1 MKDRKLNEAESL
13 DLIATMIRQT
23 RGRLTENNGRPFL
36 VMGYTTV
43 AVSLAVG
50 FALTRTGDHRWNWL
64 WFVILLVWFGYG
76 GASGWFRASRGT
88 RTYVDRA
95 IGCVWGTLGAA
106 GFIVTL
112 LAFFRPIPVLFMI
125 VLLMGARSMMT
136 GLLLRFHPLTGTGA
150 SALLLSPFCVLL
162 RGPETILL
170 FAALFAVMMIVPGH
184 LLSCRFRRSQ
194 KA

>member
-23 RGRLTENNGRPFL
+23 RDRLTENNGRHFL

-43 AVSLAVG
+43 AVSLAVWLG
-50 FALTRTGDHRWNWL
+50 LTRTGDHRWNWL
-64 WFVILLVWFGYG
+64 WFVILLVWLGYG
-76 GASGWFRASRGT
+76 SANGWFRAARGT

-106 GFIVTL
+106 SFIVTL
-112 LAFFRPIPVLFMI
+112 LAFFRPIPILFVI
-125 VLLMGARSMMT
+125 VLLMGAGSMMT
-136 GLLLRFHPLTGTGA
+136 GLLLRFHPLTGAGVF
-150 SALLLSPFCVLL
+150 ALLLSPFCVLL

-170 FAALFAVMMIVPGH
+170 FAAIFAVMMIVPGH
-184 LLSCRFRRSQ
+184 LLSCRFRRSK